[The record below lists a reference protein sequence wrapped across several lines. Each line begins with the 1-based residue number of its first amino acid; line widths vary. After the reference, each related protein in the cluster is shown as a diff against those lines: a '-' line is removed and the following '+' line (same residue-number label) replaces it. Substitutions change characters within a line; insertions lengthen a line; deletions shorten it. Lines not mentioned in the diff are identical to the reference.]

1 MAKMALP
8 MEPRGS
14 DFSDLASSALG
25 AEIERLDGEDDGEDW
40 AEIERLDGEDLLAFS
55 EKEDED
61 EVGVQAWQEDPQS
74 QAGD

>member
-25 AEIERLDGEDDGEDW
+25 